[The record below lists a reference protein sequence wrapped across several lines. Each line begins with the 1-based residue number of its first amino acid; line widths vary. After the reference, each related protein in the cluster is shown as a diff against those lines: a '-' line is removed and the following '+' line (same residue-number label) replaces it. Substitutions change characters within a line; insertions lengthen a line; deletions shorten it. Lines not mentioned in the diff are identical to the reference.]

1 MVYTYV
7 ESRGAVGLGQ
17 HHVCVP
23 LELAVETLEKVL
35 KQQGNQL
42 TRELQTLVPVV
53 VLHVR
58 VQERTM

>member
-35 KQQGNQL
+35 KQQRDQL

-53 VLHVR
+53 VLHV
-58 VQERTM
+58 